1 LSVNSNSSTLW
12 QKFARSK
19 SYREEFVAAQ
29 VKQGLRFQIRAM
41 MKQRQ
46 LSQEELAARSGVDQS
61 TISRAIDLE
70 YGKLNLT
77 TLIKIAAGFD
87 VAFIGRFV
95 PFSELEE
102 WLCNFRGKTLEVL
115 PFEEED
121 QKVRASEAR
130 AQPCVRGLSQ
140 NRSGA
145 ERIGSLPRKPMLN
158 ETGNNVYVMPPRQ
171 ELAGEMPHRKQVI
184 GGR

>member
-1 LSVNSNSSTLW
+1 
-12 QKFARSK
+12 
-19 SYREEFVAAQ
+19 
-29 VKQGLRFQIRAM
+29 

-46 LSQEELAARSGVDQS
+46 LSQEELASRSGVDQS

-87 VAFIGRFV
+87 VAFMGRFV
-95 PFSELEE
+95 PFSELEDWCSRFDGE
-102 WLCNFRGKTLEVL
+102 ALEVL
-115 PFEEED
+115 SFEEED
-121 QKVRASEAR
+121 QKVRASKAR
-130 AQPCVRGLSQ
+130 AQPCVRGLCQ
-140 NRSGA
+140 NKSAA

-158 ETGNNVYVMPPRQ
+158 ETRSNLYVMPPRQ